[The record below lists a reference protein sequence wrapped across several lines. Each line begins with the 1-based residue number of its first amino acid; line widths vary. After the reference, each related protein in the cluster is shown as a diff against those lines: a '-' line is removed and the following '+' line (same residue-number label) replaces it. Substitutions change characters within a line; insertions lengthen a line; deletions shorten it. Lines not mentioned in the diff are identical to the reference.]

1 MSGASQHGRGILI
14 TAPFPRILVPPQSDA
29 STIQH
34 IITQFNQAMAQ
45 IERAWAL
52 DEMQDAAVAN
62 YGVTDGS
69 DALPGQIGEYVMANR
84 TTNLSVPN
92 NGTVD
97 IASITLTAGDWDVQG
112 AVYFLASSS
121 AGSDELRAWVN
132 TVSVTQ
138 PTGDFGGLAIMSTTS
153 AGLVNMLAIP
163 PIRASGTG
171 TITVFLSC
179 WTQYGTGSMNVQG
192 VVRAR
197 RMR

>member
-1 MSGASQHGRGILI
+1 
-14 TAPFPRILVPPQSDA
+14 
-29 STIQH
+29 
-34 IITQFNQAMAQ
+34 MAQ

-69 DALPGQIGEYVMANR
+69 DALPGQIGEYIMANR
-84 TTNLSVPN
+84 TINLAVPN
-92 NGTVD
+92 NVNTD
-97 IASITLTAGDWDVQG
+97 ITSITLTPGDWDVQG

-138 PTGDFGGLAIMSTTS
+138 PSGNTGGLAIMSTTS
-153 AGLVNMLAIP
+153 AGLTNMLAIP
-163 PIRASGTG
+163 PIRASGATG
-171 TITVFLSC
+171 ATVFLSC

-192 VVRAR
+192 YVRAR